1 MLKKLFFIACFIYS
15 HCFAQQYPF
24 VHYTPKDGLVNSRVR
39 KAYQDSKGRMYFI
52 TFGGLSVYDGARFK
66 NYTTQNGL
74 VANLVNDVLEVG
86 EDSLLVAVNT
96 SALNVLVKGQMK
108 KFIISGNCPIVNQLL
123 KSNDGNIY
131 ASTDEG
137 LFRFRSNRFEKL
149 SVFFPRQKRV
159 IDFLVFLSD
168 YK

>member
-1 MLKKLFFIACFIYS
+1 MQRKINLLACFFV
-15 HCFAQQYPF
+15 CANCLAQQYPY
-24 VHYTPKDGLVNSRVR
+24 VQYTPKDGLVNSRVR

-96 SALNVLVKGQMK
+96 SKLNVLVKGQMK
-108 KFIISGNCPIVNQLL
+108 KFITSGTCPIVNQ
-123 KSNDGNIY
+123 
-131 ASTDEG
+131 
-137 LFRFRSNRFEKL
+137 
-149 SVFFPRQKRV
+149 
-159 IDFLVFLSD
+159 
-168 YK
+168 